1 MRFRY
6 LGNKD
11 EMTAFGYDFS
21 GGNTPDVADPHAI
34 KKLRGNSHFE
44 CVEPLMVETQEGE
57 IVEVPVIRKKG
68 GRPRKV
74 RSEA

>member
-6 LGNKD
+6 LGNKG
-11 EMTAFGYDFS
+11 EMKAFGYDFT
-21 GGNTPDVADPHAI
+21 GGATPDVTDPFVVA
-34 KKLRGNSHFE
+34 KLRGNSHFE